1 MPCAKPGSLVSSVL
15 SRSTTIE
22 VNYICWLVEL
32 QIWQIAERVRTLFV
46 NELRSVKI
54 LDIRRT
60 LRRDGRAYQDEGWPH
75 KRRKNRHGSFASLW
89 RSDLVFFERQEV
101 REGFEKVRQAI
112 RRVQAGHLSK
122 PVLETC
128 NR

>member
-1 MPCAKPGSLVSSVL
+1 MLGSAGELIVPCAKPGSLVSSVL

-32 QIWQIAERVRTLFV
+32 QIWQIAERVRTFFV

-60 LRRDGRAYQDEGWPH
+60 LRRDGRAYQDEEPDTADVGLMVLLLES
-75 KRRKNRHGSFASLW
+75 HG
-89 RSDLVFFERQEV
+89 
-101 REGFEKVRQAI
+101 
-112 RRVQAGHLSK
+112 
-122 PVLETC
+122 
-128 NR
+128 